1 MNSILFYSNHL
12 EFFFEEKTSTL
23 EIIDNFFLPLS
34 KKFLYSV
41 YRHRRVIK
49 TPKSIP
55 RVFLQEYNPERMK
68 VTLILNLNGSYFY
81 LPIQKIHAIHD
92 ERENVFSFIIHMM
105 SDKRTWN
112 KLKEVT
118 ENLLMFREG
127 PLRIARS
134 GKGAIV
140 FSRIEEDD
148 KEDLEA
154 IVGLLTMLTPEAIKK
169 EYM

>member
-12 EFFFEEKTSTL
+12 EFFFERRTSAL
-23 EIIDNFFLPLS
+23 EIIDNYYLPFS

-41 YRHRRVIK
+41 YHHRVLEP
-49 TPKSIP
+49 PKSIP
-55 RVFLQEYNPERMK
+55 RVFRREYNSERMK
-68 VTLILNLNGSYFY
+68 VTLILNLDGSFFF

-92 ERENVFSFIIHMM
+92 EKENVFSFIVRIM

-112 KLKEVT
+112 KLKRVT
-118 ENLLMFREG
+118 EDLLMFREG

-140 FSRIEEDD
+140 FSRTEEDD
-148 KEDLEA
+148 KEDLET
-154 IVGLLTMLTPEAIKK
+154 IVGLLIMLTPEAIKK

>member
-12 EFFFEEKTSTL
+12 EFFFERRTSAL
-23 EIIDNFFLPLS
+23 EIIDNFFLPFS
-34 KKFLYSV
+34 KKFLYSI
-41 YRHRRVIK
+41 YHHRRALK
-49 TPKSIP
+49 APESIP
-55 RVFLQEYNPERMK
+55 RVFYREYNPERMK
-68 VTLILNLNGSYFY
+68 VTLILNLNGSFFF
-81 LPIQKIHAIHD
+81 LPVQKIHAIHD
-92 ERENVFSFIIHMM
+92 EKENVFSFIVRIM

-112 KLKEVT
+112 KLKRVT
-118 ENLLMFREG
+118 EDLLMFREG

-140 FSRIEEDD
+140 FSRAKEDD
-148 KEDLEA
+148 KEDLET

>member
-12 EFFFEEKTSTL
+12 EFFFERRTSAL
-23 EIIDNFFLPLS
+23 EITDNYYLPFS

-41 YRHRRVIK
+41 YYHRVLEP
-49 TPKSIP
+49 PKSIP
-55 RVFLQEYNPERMK
+55 RVFRREYNSERMK
-68 VTLILNLNGSYFY
+68 VTLILNLDGSFFF

-92 ERENVFSFIIHMM
+92 EKENVFSFIVRIM

-112 KLKEVT
+112 KLKRVT
-118 ENLLMFREG
+118 EDLLMFREG

-140 FSRIEEDD
+140 FSRGREDD
-148 KEDLEA
+148 KEDLET

>member
-55 RVFLQEYNPERMK
+55 RVFLREYNPERMK
-68 VTLILNLNGSYFY
+68 VTLVLNLNGSFFFF
-81 LPIQKIHAIHD
+81 PVQKVRAIHN
-92 ERENVFSFIIHMM
+92 ERENIYSFIVHTTF
-105 SDKRTWN
+105 DKEMWN
-112 KLKEVT
+112 KLKQVT
-118 ENLLMFREG
+118 DTLLMFREG
-127 PLRIARS
+127 PLRATPS
-134 GKGAIV
+134 GKGAMV
-140 FSRIEEDD
+140 FSRTEEDD
-148 KEDLEA
+148 KEDLETV
-154 IVGLLTMLTPEAIKK
+154 VGLLTMLTPETIKK